1 MDEHYVITVGHEMFK
16 TAAIVAAPAM
26 IVGMLVGV
34 LMAVFQ
40 AITSVQEQSL
50 TMIPKIFAV
59 GLTIALM
66 LPWILK
72 TLTVFSTQLFSA
84 LADAAW

>member
-1 MDEHYVITVGHEMFK
+1 MDENYVITVGHDMFK
-16 TAAIVAAPAM
+16 TAAVVAAPAM
-26 IVGMLVGV
+26 IMGMLVGII
-34 LMAVFQ
+34 MAVFQ

-50 TMIPKIFAV
+50 GMIPKIFAV

-72 TLTVFSTQLFSA
+72 TLSVYATTLFSS